1 MAMLA
6 SIKLITI
13 EYTETFALA
22 NGIAL
27 GGASFGMMVLPP
39 LTEILVETYGWH
51 SAFLLLGALDLHVI
65 VAGAMIRISEH
76 YDEEEISLLNENKHR
91 HSISNTFLKSLD
103 LNVFRTQP
111 MIIFYDVLITL
122 FSIVFSVWTV
132 YLIPNA
138 EIRGISGQDA
148 SLLSTVAGFT
158 NFFGRVASG
167 PIVDIGWVD
176 SRDLFVGVSII
187 NTVIFVADPVFDTY
201 TLMCINAAIAGLSM
215 GAGNNL
221 WTVMVKQFV
230 DECGV
235 SSSFVGT
242 LGWATLFSGV
252 GNIISPLIA
261 GKYLKNARY
270 LLELNCVTS
279 PFLMYTL

>member
-1 MAMLA
+1 MLA
-6 SIKLITI
+6 SIELITI
-13 EYTETFALA
+13 EFTETFALA

-39 LTEILVETYGWH
+39 LTEFLVETYGWH
-51 SAFLLLGALDLHVI
+51 STFLLLGVLDLHVI
-65 VAGAMIRISEH
+65 VAGTMVRISKH
-76 YDEEEISLLNENKHR
+76 DDDEEEISLLNENKHR
-91 HSISNTFLKSLD
+91 RSILNTVLRSLD
-103 LNVFRTQP
+103 LNIFKTHP
-111 MIIFYDVLITL
+111 MIIFYDVLIIL

-138 EIRGISGQDA
+138 EVSGISGQDA

-167 PIVDIGWVD
+167 PIVDIGWAD

-201 TLMCINAAIAGLSM
+201 TLMCISAAIVGLSM

-242 LGWATLFSGV
+242 LGWATLFSGI
-252 GNIISPLIA
+252 GNIISPSIA
-261 GKYLKNARY
+261 GKYL
-270 LLELNCVTS
+270 T
-279 PFLMYTL
+279 